1 MNTSTQL
8 QAELKHVLCGQPW
21 YGNSVYVTLTGIP
34 FETAVT
40 RPPSGAHTI
49 AEIVLHMISWTEEV
63 IDRIN
68 EKPAGLPL
76 GGDWPVTAALDELNW
91 NLYLDDLKLVNNNL
105 LRAIQDFPEENWEQP
120 IIDDRGT
127 EPVVTY
133 AEMVRGLIQ
142 HHIYH
147 QGQIGLLVK
156 MLS

>member
-8 QAELKHVLCGQPW
+8 QAELKNVLWGQPW
-21 YGNSVYVTLTGIP
+21 YGNSVYVTLTGIN
-34 FETAVT
+34 FESALK
-40 RPPSGAHTI
+40 RPPGGVHTI

-68 EKPAGLPL
+68 EKPASLPL
-76 GGDWPVTAALDELNW
+76 GGDWPDPGDFDELKW

-105 LRAIQDFPEENWEQP
+105 LRAIQDFPEEKWQEQ
-120 IIDDRGT
+120 IIDERNE
-127 EPVVTY
+127 EPVVAY

-147 QGQIGLLVK
+147 QGQIGLLVRVV
-156 MLS
+156 S

>member
-1 MNTSTQL
+1 MNKSTQL
-8 QAELKHVLCGQPW
+8 QAELKKVLWGQPW
-21 YGNSVYVTLTGIP
+21 YGNSVYVTLTGIT
-34 FETAVT
+34 FDTANK
-40 RPPSGAHTI
+40 RPPGGAHTI
-49 AEIVLHMISWTEEV
+49 AEIVLHLISWTEEV

-76 GGDWPVTAALDELNW
+76 GGNWPEPAVLDELKW

-105 LRAIQDFPEENWEQP
+105 LRVIQDFPEENWDQP
-120 IIDDRGT
+120 IIDDRGE

-133 AEMVRGLIQ
+133 AELVRGLIQ